1 MQNLFVKVKN
11 FYEKHA
17 TLLKMIFIFSVLL
30 FVFTEIGRIFHQLN
44 WHQVGDALADQS
56 PVVITAMLICG
67 LIAVLPML
75 IYDFVIVRFLPG
87 DFSRGY
93 IARSGW
99 VTNTFTNVAG
109 FGGLLGATLRANF
122 YKEGATKKQIL
133 YAISKIALFLLAG
146 LSIFCWISLIMMFVL
161 PSEAGF
167 HKYSIWLLGGG
178 AYFPIL
184 FFVTKFKNNE
194 FFKDLTWKREFA
206 LIIGSTIEWGCAAFF
221 FLIIGGLM
229 NVHIHLIGVIPL
241 YIIAEILG
249 IISMVPGGLGSFD
262 VFMILELTRLG
273 VSSEI
278 AVVWILFFRLFY
290 YIIPFLI
297 GGVFFVHDMGHQIN
311 ENLDGIP
318 QTIIQKIAHGLVT
331 LFMYFS
337 GIFMLLESAIPNFTF
352 SNSFLMKLM
361 PYTFFFL
368 NQMTNIIFAFLLL
381 GMARAIQLKQ
391 RKAYVPTL
399 IILGIGVINTLW
411 KEYTPSLAIFLVFV
425 MICIVLSRKE
435 LYREKM
441 QFSFES
447 ILLNMLMFGG
457 AFLFYMLVGIL
468 NRPVHHHHHHVPNG
482 LLFPDQQVWLY
493 GLVGMIIAGIILM
506 VMMRYF
512 TKGKDPFNHW
522 DFPEKRIKNLIN
534 TYGGNEVSHLAYLKD
549 KMIYIYQ
556 HDNEDQLFIMYQIKA
571 DKIII
576 MGEPVGNQ
584 EYLKDAIKEL
594 VNLSDCYG
602 YQLVFYE
609 INAELTMLLHEYG
622 FDFIK
627 TGEEGFVRLDEFTL
641 KGKKQ
646 RAQRALMNK
655 FDREGYQFSIVQP
668 PLSFNLMEE
677 LKAVSDSWLGNRTE
691 KGFSLG
697 FFDEDYIQRAPVAI
711 VRDKDGKLVSFATL
725 MPMQADTLSIDLMRH
740 SKDAPSGIMDKIFI
754 ELYKYGQENGYR
766 YFDLGMAPLS
776 NVGSSKYS
784 FIEERV
790 AHFIYEYGY
799 RLYGFQGLRAFKNK
813 YANEWHAKYT
823 TYRKR
828 SSIAITMLQL
838 VMVVN
843 QKHGANNLPQTILAP
858 KFLQR

>member
-1 MQNLFVKVKN
+1 MRKAFTRVKD

-17 TLLKMIFIFSVLL
+17 TLLKMVFILSVLL

-44 WHQVGDALADQS
+44 WHQVGEALSDQS
-56 PVVITAMLICG
+56 PVVIIAMLICG

-75 IYDFVIVRFLPG
+75 IYDFVIVKFLPG
-87 DFSRGY
+87 DFSTGY

-122 YKEGATKKQIL
+122 YKDGASKKEIL

-146 LSIFCWISLIMMFVL
+146 LSIFCWISLVMMFAI
-161 PSEAGF
+161 PSEAIF
-167 HKYSIWLLGGG
+167 HKYSIWLLAGGL
-178 AYFPIL
+178 YFPVL
-184 FFVTKFKNNE
+184 FFVTKFKDNE

-206 LIIGSTIEWGCAAFF
+206 LIIGSTVEWGCAALF
-221 FLIIGGLM
+221 FLVIGALM
-229 NVHIHLIGVIPL
+229 GIHIKLIDVVPL

-262 VFMILELTRLG
+262 VFMILELTHLG
-273 VSSEI
+273 VSSEL

-290 YIIPFLI
+290 YIVPFIL

-311 ENLDGIP
+311 ENFDGIP
-318 QTIIQKIAHGLVT
+318 QSVIQKVAHGLVT

-337 GIFMLLESAIPNFTF
+337 GIFMLLESALPNFTF
-352 SNSFLMKLM
+352 SNSILMKFM

-368 NQMTNIIFAFLLL
+368 NQMTNILFAFLLL

-399 IILGIGVINTLW
+399 IILAIGVVNTLW
-411 KEYTPSLAIFLVFV
+411 KEYTPTLAIFLVFV

-447 ILLNMLMFGG
+447 TVLSMLMFGG
-457 AFLFYMLVGIL
+457 AFLLYMLVGIL
-468 NRPVHHHHHHVPNG
+468 NRPHQHHHHRIPSG
-482 LLFPDQQVWLY
+482 LIFPDQQVWLY
-493 GLVGMIIAGIILM
+493 GLVGMIIAGLILL
-506 VMMRYF
+506 VMMNYF
-512 TKGKDPFNHW
+512 TKGKDPFNQME
-522 DFPEKRIKNLIN
+522 FPEERIKAIIDQ
-534 TYGGNEVSHLAYLKD
+534 YGGNEVSHLAYLKD
-549 KMIYIYQ
+549 KFIYIFQ
-556 HDNEDQLFIMYQIKA
+556 KDNEDQLYLMYQIKA

-584 EYLKDAIKEL
+584 RYLKDAVREL
-594 VNLSDCYG
+594 VSLSDKYG

-609 INAELTMLLHEYG
+609 INSKLTMILHEFG

-627 TGEEGFVRLDEFTL
+627 TGEEGYVELDKFTL
-641 KGKKQ
+641 SGKKQ

-655 FDREGYQFSIVQP
+655 FEREGYEFSMVEP
-668 PLSFNLMEE
+668 PFSEE
-677 LKAVSDSWLGNRTE
+677 LMAELKEVSDSWLGSRNE

-697 FFDEDYIQRAPVAI
+697 FFDESYIQRAPVAI

-725 MPMQADTLSIDLMRH
+725 MPMEKDTLSIDLMRH
-740 SKDAPSGIMDKIFI
+740 RSDAPSGIMDKVFI
-754 ELYKYGQENGYR
+754 ELFKYGQENGYK

-776 NVGSSKYS
+776 NVGDSKYS
-784 FIEERV
+784 FIEERI

-799 RLYGFQGLRAFKNK
+799 KLYGFQGLKSFKNK
-813 YANEWHAKYT
+813 YANEWHSKYT

-843 QKHGANNLPQTILAP
+843 KKRKPEKFTVLAP
-858 KFLQR
+858 KFLQQ

>member
-1 MQNLFVKVKN
+1 MYKGLTRIKE
-11 FYEKHA
+11 FYNKHA
-17 TLLKMIFIFSVLL
+17 VLLKMIFIFSVLL
-30 FVFTEIGRIFHQLN
+30 FVFTELGKIFHQLN
-44 WHQVGDALADQS
+44 WHQVGVALSDQS
-56 PVVITAMLICG
+56 PIVILVMLICG
-67 LIAVLPML
+67 IIAVCPML
-75 IYDFVIVRFLPG
+75 IYDFVIVKFLPG
-87 DFSRGY
+87 NFSKKY

-99 VTNTFTNVAG
+99 VTNTFTNIAG
-109 FGGLLGATLRANF
+109 FGGLLGATLRASF
-122 YKEGATKKQIL
+122 YKKGANRKQIL

-146 LSIFCWISLIMMFVL
+146 LSILCWVSLIMMFIL
-161 PSEAGF
+161 PSENGF

-184 FFVTKFKNNE
+184 FLVTKFKNNS

-206 LIIGSTIEWGCAAFF
+206 LILGSTIEWACAALFF
-221 FLIIGGLM
+221 MIIGWLM
-229 NVHIHLIGVIPL
+229 QVHIHLIDVIPL

-262 VFMILELTRLG
+262 VFMILELTKLG

-290 YIIPFLI
+290 YVVPFLI
-297 GGVFFVHDMGHQIN
+297 GSVFFVHDMGHQIN
-311 ENLDGIP
+311 ESLDGIP
-318 QTIIQKIAHGLVT
+318 QTIVQKVAHGLVT

-352 SNSFLMKLM
+352 SNSILARLVS
-361 PYTFFFL
+361 YTFFFL

-391 RKAYVPTL
+391 KKAFIPTI
-399 IILGIGVINTLW
+399 IILGVGVINTLW
-411 KEYTPSLAIFLVFV
+411 KEYTPTLAVFLVFV
-425 MICIVLSRKE
+425 MICIVFSRKE

-457 AFLFYMLVGIL
+457 AFLLYMLVGLL
-468 NRPVHHHHHHVPNG
+468 NRPTNHHHIPSG

-493 GLVGMIIAGIILM
+493 GLIGMIIAGIILV
-506 VMMRYF
+506 VMMHYF
-512 TKGKDPFNHW
+512 TKGKDPFINQK
-522 DFPEKRIKNLIN
+522 FPEKRVTQIIES
-534 TYGGNEVSHLAYLKD
+534 YGGNEVSHLAYLKD
-549 KMIYIYQ
+549 KMIYIYRK
-556 HDNEDQLFIMYQIKA
+556 DNEDQLFLMYQIKA

-584 EYLKDAIKEL
+584 DYIQEAVHEL
-594 VNLSDCYG
+594 VILSDRYG

-609 INAELTMLLHEYG
+609 INSELTMLLHEYG

-627 TGEEGFVRLDEFTL
+627 TGEEGFVKLDEFTI
-641 KGKKQ
+641 KGKKH

-655 FDREGYQFSIVQP
+655 FDREGFIFSIVEP
-668 PLSFNLMEE
+668 PFSNEFIAEMKE
-677 LKAVSDSWLGNRTE
+677 VSDSWLNGRME

-697 FFDEDYIQRAPVAI
+697 FFDKNYIQRTPVAI
-711 VRDKDGKLVSFATL
+711 VRDKNGKLVSFATL
-725 MPMQADTLSIDLMRH
+725 MPMEKNTLSIDLMRH
-740 SKDAPSGIMDKIFI
+740 RKDAPSGIMDKIFI
-754 ELYKYGQENGYR
+754 ELFSYGQSKGYK

-790 AHFIYEYGY
+790 AHYIYEYGY

-813 YANEWHAKYT
+813 YANIWNSKYT

-828 SSIAITMLQL
+828 SSIAITMFQL

-843 QKHGANNLPQTILAP
+843 QKHGQKEFSRMIITP
-858 KFLQR
+858 KFLQNK